1 MDIHTYATILLA
13 IRIVSMSLMAL
24 VIKRQLELFKLF
36 IDKEIRLYRRILFAL
51 AVLIFA
57 GNLIPA
63 LIDLLTITG
72 DLVRYAR
79 TVNGVSLVYT
89 MAWAGTSLL
98 SSILIFWLYRM
109 SHTVDKSH
117 EDSEHTLMNEEHK
130 KEQ

>member
-1 MDIHTYATILLA
+1 
-13 IRIVSMSLMAL
+13 MSLMAL